1 MSREN
6 IHVYI
11 RPHPNSGDF
20 PIKSNSITISNQNFT
35 FDKIFSPKASQEE
48 IFDTSVIDNA
58 LRGFNSTIFVYGA
71 TSTGKTH
78 TMFGKENDYGIIPR
92 ACSYLFSELDRKS
105 TIIEFSVK
113 LSFIEIY
120 CENIFDLL
128 TENSD
133 VALRLRQNTKGEVF
147 IEHVA
152 EKYIEDSKQLLKI
165 IEKGMKQ
172 RATSETALNS
182 QSSRS
187 HALLVLNVR
196 QLLNDETVIES
207 KIWFVDLAGSEDVNK
222 SLVSGE
228 GLLEA
233 QLINKSL
240 SSLGNVINAL
250 TEKGREHIPYRDSK
264 LTYLLQNSLG
274 GDSKTIL
281 IATIGEDEAESINT
295 LKFARRAKNIQNIPT
310 INRKESIRELKRVIE
325 KLNEEIKSLKEK
337 NNGTHTDTNNILLI
351 NRLNILLEAEQQK
364 SEGYKNEIDRLKLGY
379 ENTKYNLEDA
389 NQQILIEKSR
399 VKKLTE
405 FKELVMDNISSP
417 NLLKRMINGKI

>member
-11 RPHPNSGDF
+11 RPHPNSDF
-20 PIKSNSITISNQNFT
+20 PIKSNTITINDQSFT
-35 FDKIFSPKASQEE
+35 FDKVFSPKASQEE

-58 LRGFNSTIFVYGA
+58 LRGFHSTIFVYGA

-78 TMFGKENDYGIIPR
+78 TMFGRDTDHGIIPR
-92 ACSYLFSELDRKS
+92 ACSYLFSELNRKS
-105 TIIEFSVK
+105 TIIEYSVK
-113 LSFIEIY
+113 ISFVEIY

-152 EKYIEDSKQLLKI
+152 EKYIEDSKQVLKI

-281 IATIGEDEAESINT
+281 IATIGNDETESINT
-295 LKFARRAKNIQNIPT
+295 LKFAKRAKNIQNNPT
-310 INRKESIRELKRVIE
+310 INRKESIRELKKIIE
-325 KLNEEIKSLKEK
+325 KLNEEIVSLKEK
-337 NNGTHTDTNNILLI
+337 NNGTHTDTMLI
-351 NRLNILLEAEQQK
+351 NRLKILLEAEQQK
-364 SEGYKNEIDRLKLGY
+364 SEGYKNEIDRLKMGY

-405 FKELVMDNISSP
+405 FKELVRDNITSP
-417 NLLKRMINGKI
+417 NLLKRMLNGKM